1 VSLQHILLGILKDEP
16 LSGYDLN
23 KFFQFVM
30 SYMWPTEQS
39 QIYRA
44 LYKMH
49 ELGWV
54 EIEYVVQ
61 DENPNKKIY
70 HLTDAGRE
78 ELVQWLK
85 TPHDYSPSRQ
95 AWLAQLFF
103 ADELPADD
111 LIVLLKAHFDY
122 MRAGLEVLE
131 QRGSLQRALE
141 RAEEGMLQRDRL
153 VRAMTLDYGIRR
165 YQFEME
171 WAQDMMRFVED
182 HMNGATSDKATLEEK
197 PDTAPDAG
205 SQA

>member
-1 VSLQHILLGILKDEP
+1 MSLQHILLGVLKDEP

-23 KFFQFVM
+23 KFFQYVM
-30 SYMWPTEQS
+30 QYMWPTEQS

-44 LYKMH
+44 LYKLH
-49 ELGWV
+49 EFGWV

-78 ELVQWLK
+78 ELLRWLK
-85 TPHDYSPSRQ
+85 TEHDYAPSRQ

-103 ADELPADD
+103 ADELSPDELIGLLQAHADTMQSSLPA
-111 LIVLLKAHFDY
+111 
-122 MRAGLEVLE
+122 LEE
-131 QRGSLQRALE
+131 RGSLQKALA
-141 RAEEGMLQRDRL
+141 RVEEGDFRRDRL

-171 WAQDMMRFVED
+171 WAQDMIRFTRD
-182 HMNGATSDKATLEEK
+182 HMSDAPALEEK
-197 PDTAPDAG
+197 SDAD
-205 SQA
+205 SPLS